1 MPNTQEV
8 NMATPRAPSVIEDKL
23 RALRRR
29 RREILA
35 LPPEKALDAILE
47 SPEALPLVHSLPEQD
62 FYFLVQE
69 IGPEGALPLLR
80 MATTRQ
86 WEFLLD
92 REIWRGDRWADEPLT
107 RWLGLLLQAD
117 PQRAVNWVLAEKTEE
132 VKFYLFRNLELR
144 VREHDQDPSELGE
157 GFETLDDVFYFR
169 FREPPAGSEIS
180 EHPEE
185 DREAVI
191 TRLLALVAERD
202 LKTCNSLLLEAAGLI
217 AAEVEEE
224 AYRLRS
230 VRLAENGFL
239 PLEEAV
245 GIYQPLSPEDLG
257 RFRRSAPRPAPA
269 EALHLPVPL
278 YSVGLLG
285 TDSLFERA
293 LGRIAAEDERDRLQ
307 EEFAA
312 LCNRLIAADQ
322 APVRQREELR
332 AVVRKACGYLSIGLE
347 RLAAPVPREDRG
359 AAAARA
365 ADVLQ
370 RHFLEPLFRVGFG
383 QAAALKRRV
392 QRWLR
397 ESWFGERK
405 LPLGFWGE
413 EGLGLLGGLL
423 LKRPLYFEAY
433 RSGRPYRDFAAMAE
447 IRETQREL
455 ETLIWLDQLLFLL
468 KPPLPRGNRRFLTY
482 KSLLLTLWAHDC
494 LGLAAAEN
502 FAPLAL
508 GDFKRFCERLFAPPT
523 PGADAAPR
531 RIPTERRTDFLEWLA
546 AGSALRPDEI
556 SARLGSR
563 LEAIFSE
570 IEQELGSVAPSDLDP
585 RFIGLFRVAGAEPPS

>member
-1 MPNTQEV
+1 
-8 NMATPRAPSVIEDKL
+8 MAPPHTPSVIEDKL

-35 LPPEKALDAILE
+35 LPPEKALDAILA
-47 SPEALPLVHSLPEQD
+47 SREALPLVHSLPEQD
-62 FYFLVQE
+62 FYFLVQD
-69 IGPEGALPLLR
+69 IGPEDALPLLK

-92 REIWRGDRWADEPLT
+92 REIWRGDRWVDEPLT

-117 PQRAVNWVLAEKTEE
+117 PQRTVDWVLAEKIEE
-132 VKFYLFRNLELR
+132 VEFYLFRNIELR

-180 EHPEE
+180 EHPKE

-191 TRLLALVAERD
+191 TRLLTLVAERD

-257 RFRRSAPRPAPA
+257 RFRRSAPRPTPA
-269 EALHLPVPL
+269 EARHLPVPL

-293 LGRIAAEDERDRLQ
+293 LGHIAAEDERDRLQ

-312 LCNRLIAADQ
+312 LCNRLIAADPT
-322 APVRQREELR
+322 PVRQREELQ

-347 RLAAPVPREDRG
+347 RLVGPQPREDRE
-359 AAAARA
+359 AA

-370 RHFLEPLFRVGFG
+370 HHFLEPLFRVGLG
-383 QAAALKRRV
+383 QAAALKRRA
-392 QRWLR
+392 QRWQR
-397 ESWFGERK
+397 ESWFGERR
-405 LPLGFWGE
+405 LSLSFWGE
-413 EGLGLLGGLL
+413 DGMGLLGGLL

-433 RSGRPYRDFAAMAE
+433 RSGRLYRDFAAMAE
-447 IRETQREL
+447 IRATEHKL
-455 ETLIWLDQLLFLL
+455 DTLIWLDQLLSLL
-468 KPPLPRGNRRFLTY
+468 NPALPRGARRFLTY
-482 KSLLLTLWAHDC
+482 KNLLLTLWAYGC
-494 LGLAAAEN
+494 LGLTAGED
-502 FAPLAL
+502 FPPLAL
-508 GDFKRFCERLFAPPT
+508 ADFRRFCESLFVPPT

-531 RIPTERRTDFLEWLA
+531 CIPPERRTDFLEWLA
-546 AGSALRPDEI
+546 AGSTLRPDEI

-563 LEAIFSE
+563 LEALFSE

-585 RFIGLFRVAGAEPPS
+585 RFIQLFRVTGAEAPS

>member
-1 MPNTQEV
+1 
-8 NMATPRAPSVIEDKL
+8 MAAPHALSDIEGKL

-35 LPPEKALDAILE
+35 LPPAKALEAILA
-47 SPEALPLVHSLPEQD
+47 SREALPLVHSLPEQD
-62 FYFLVQE
+62 FYFLVQD
-69 IGPEGALPLLR
+69 IGPEDALPLLK

-92 REIWRGDRWADEPLT
+92 REIWRGDRWVDEPLT

-117 PQRAVNWVLAEKTEE
+117 PQRVVDWVLAEKIEE
-132 VKFYLFRNLELR
+132 VEFYLFRNIELR

-169 FREPPAGSEIS
+169 FREPPAGTEVSG
-180 EHPEE
+180 HPKE

-202 LKTCNSLLLEAAGLI
+202 LKTCNRLLLEAASLI

-245 GIYQPLSPEDLG
+245 GIYQPLNPEDLAG
-257 RFRRSAPRPAPA
+257 FRRKAPRSAPA

-278 YSVGLLG
+278 YSAGLLG

-293 LGRIAAEDERDRLQ
+293 LGRIAAEGHGDRLQ

-312 LCNRLIAADQ
+312 LCNRLIAADPT
-322 APVRQREELR
+322 PVRQREELR

-347 RLAAPVPREDRG
+347 QLVAPVLREDRE
-359 AAAARA
+359 ADALA

-370 RHFLEPLFRVGFG
+370 RHLLEPLFRVGFG
-383 QAAALKRRV
+383 QAARLKRRA
-392 QRWLR
+392 QRWQR
-397 ESWFGERK
+397 ESWFGERE

-423 LKRPLYFEAY
+423 LKRPLYFEGY
-433 RSGRPYRDFAAMAE
+433 RSGRLYRDFAAMAE
-447 IRETQREL
+447 IHETEREL
-455 ETLIWLDQLLFLL
+455 ETLMWLDQLLSLL
-468 KPPLPRGNRRFLTY
+468 NPALPRGKRRFLTY
-482 KSLLLTLWAHDC
+482 KNLLLTLWAYEWLD
-494 LGLAAAEN
+494 LTAAEN

-508 GDFKRFCERLFAPPT
+508 ADFRRFCESLFAPRT
-523 PGADAAPR
+523 PGATEDRAPR
-531 RIPTERRTDFLEWLA
+531 RIPPERRTDFLDWLA

-563 LEAIFSE
+563 LEALFSE
-570 IEQELGSVAPSDLDP
+570 IEQELGPVAPSDLDP
-585 RFIGLFRVAGAEPPS
+585 RFIQLFRVAGAEEPS